1 MRRLILLLSVIIMLT
16 SCSVVKRTYVRDYGE
31 RIELIKTN
39 FPEIYDL
46 YRRGS
51 SLLTMYILMK
61 KMAKNEW
68 AFIIITDKSIKQ
80 T

>member
-1 MRRLILLLSVIIMLT
+1 MKRLILLLSVIIMLT

-31 RIELIKTN
+31 RIELVKTN

-51 SLLTMYILMK
+51 V
-61 KMAKNEW
+61 
-68 AFIIITDKSIKQ
+68 IIDDVYTYEKDGKERVGIHYHYR
-80 T
+80 

>member
-1 MRRLILLLSVIIMLT
+1 MHTICI
-16 SCSVVKRTYVRDYGE
+16 VVV
-31 RIELIKTN
+31 
-39 FPEIYDL
+39 P
-46 YRRGS
+46 

-80 T
+80 I

>member
-39 FPEIYDL
+39 FPEIYDDVYTYEKDGKERVGIHYH
-46 YRRGS
+46 YR
-51 SLLTMYILMK
+51 
-61 KMAKNEW
+61 
-68 AFIIITDKSIKQ
+68 
-80 T
+80 